1 MVLTKA
7 LSEHT
12 TDHLLE
18 AESHL
23 RAALKSAAMN
33 ERPIVIH
40 QLSRLIT
47 DIEGIETFD
56 SLQDA
61 VEEHTKKE
69 S

>member
-1 MVLTKA
+1 MA

-40 QLSRLIT
+40 KISRLIT

>member
-1 MVLTKA
+1 MA

-33 ERPIVIH
+33 EKPIVIH
-40 QLSRLIT
+40 QLSRLIS
-47 DIEGIETFD
+47 DIESIKTFD
-56 SLQDA
+56 ALQNA

>member
-1 MVLTKA
+1 MA

-33 ERPIVIH
+33 EKPIVIH
-40 QLSRLIT
+40 QLSRLIS
-47 DIEGIETFD
+47 DIESIETFD
-56 SLQDA
+56 ALQD
-61 VEEHTKKE
+61 VIEEHSQKE
-69 S
+69 P

>member
-1 MVLTKA
+1 
-7 LSEHT
+7 
-12 TDHLLE
+12 LE

-61 VEEHTKKE
+61 VEEHSKKE

>member
-1 MVLTKA
+1 MA

-12 TDHLLE
+12 KDHLLE

>member
-1 MVLTKA
+1 MA

-33 ERPIVIH
+33 EKPIVIH
-40 QLSRLIT
+40 QLSRLIS
-47 DIEGIETFD
+47 DIESIETFD
-56 SLQDA
+56 ALQD
-61 VEEHTKKE
+61 VIEEHTIKE
-69 S
+69 P

>member
-1 MVLTKA
+1 MA

-33 ERPIVIH
+33 EKPIVIH
-40 QLSRLIT
+40 QLSRLIS
-47 DIEGIETFD
+47 DIESIETFD
-56 SLQDA
+56 ALQD
-61 VEEHTKKE
+61 VIEEHTTKE
-69 S
+69 P

>member
-1 MVLTKA
+1 MA

-61 VEEHTKKE
+61 VEERLVH
-69 S
+69 

>member
-1 MVLTKA
+1 MA

>member
-1 MVLTKA
+1 MA

-33 ERPIVIH
+33 EKPIVIH
-40 QLSRLIT
+40 QLSRLIS
-47 DIEGIETFD
+47 DIENIETFD
-56 SLQDA
+56 ALQD
-61 VEEHTKKE
+61 VIEEHSQKE
-69 S
+69 P

>member
-1 MVLTKA
+1 MA

-23 RAALKSAAMN
+23 RAALKSAATN
-33 ERPIVIH
+33 EKPIVIH
-40 QLSRLIT
+40 QLSRLIS

-56 SLQDA
+56 ALQD
-61 VEEHTKKE
+61 VIEEHTTKE
-69 S
+69 P

>member
-1 MVLTKA
+1 MA

-12 TDHLLE
+12 TDQLLE

>member
-1 MVLTKA
+1 MA

-12 TDHLLE
+12 KDHLLE

-33 ERPIVIH
+33 EKPIVIH
-40 QLSRLIT
+40 QLSRLIS

-56 SLQDA
+56 SLQDL
-61 VEEHTKKE
+61 VEEQTKKE
-69 S
+69 P

>member
-1 MVLTKA
+1 MA

-56 SLQDA
+56 SLQD
-61 VEEHTKKE
+61 VIEEHTTKE
-69 S
+69 P